1 VRFVVI
7 TRLLSPVP
15 PEQLPSIMERFADWR
30 AQYAE
35 HMQSFEFFAGGGGGF
50 MVLDTPDEIVLN
62 RIMAE
67 YPFAAYLDVEVRP
80 IIDGDT
86 GLAQWW
92 QVMRQMLGDSEGW
105 KGPPEKSSITEPPSP
120 QRGHRKLRH
129 RVPHQ
134 MLPPRIAGR
143 FSRFPRR
150 PLLGSWVNRDNPPLL
165 SSSNLRCA

>member
-7 TRLLSPVP
+7 TRLLSSVP
-15 PEQLPSIMERFADWR
+15 PEQLPSIMERFAEWR

-35 HMQSFEFFAGGGGGF
+35 HMQSFEFFAGGGGAF

-105 KGPPEKSSITEPPSP
+105 KGPPEKSSITKPPSP
-120 QRGHRKLRH
+120 PEGTSEA
-129 RVPHQ
+129 
-134 MLPPRIAGR
+134 PPPGPPPDA
-143 FSRFPRR
+143 
-150 PLLGSWVNRDNPPLL
+150 NPP
-165 SSSNLRCA
+165 A